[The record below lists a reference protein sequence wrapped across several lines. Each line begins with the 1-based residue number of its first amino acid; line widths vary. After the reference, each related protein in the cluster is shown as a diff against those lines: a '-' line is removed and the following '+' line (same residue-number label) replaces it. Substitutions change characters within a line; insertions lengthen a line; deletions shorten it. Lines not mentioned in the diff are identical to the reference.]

1 MLPIEERQVLPVAMS
16 LPEIMGDRCA
26 SELRA
31 HALALVDATAHAEK
45 LVSAHPGVAGDLL
58 ALHDSVAR
66 HVALVL
72 ERLAAEAGIP
82 PEGESISRHGGP
94 YGDYRID
101 RSSGCWIWMRRVT
114 VQGYPVIGRKTKGR
128 ENVPAKIYW
137 MLRHGPVGDGQ
148 LVVRTCSSRL
158 CVNPDHG
165 RVVARR
171 DYAAECMRSDGV
183 LDWDAVREI
192 RQVLAAGRDGL
203 RERAIGLAQRF
214 GVTRHTVLEV
224 FRNKVWVDPDYVPG
238 WEVAC
243 EASDCDVV
251 FRTTSSLRRF
261 HSRECGAAA
270 TRARAQMATR
280 SSRTSPAK
288 SPGRAAR
295 ETAALQ
301 AELLAAHAEWDDAVA
316 DPPRASVWSVASLN
330 QAIGDGSSTLADVI
344 AGVETDDPASA
355 CERIAL
361 REIVGDLTLDQVAGL
376 DEPQTAAI
384 QARLTAAGMA
394 PSVRR
399 CDVTVPDSAHTL
411 NRRIT
416 PGQP

>member
-1 MLPIEERQVLPVAMS
+1 MAVMLPIKERQVLPAAMS
-16 LPEIMGDRCA
+16 LPEVMGDPCA

-45 LVSAHPGVAGDLL
+45 LVSAHPGVAEDLL

-66 HVALVL
+66 HVASVL
-72 ERLAAEAGIP
+72 ERLAGEAGIP

-148 LVVRTCSSRL
+148 IVVRTCSSRL

-165 RVVARR
+165 RVVDRR
-171 DYAAECMRSDGV
+171 DYAAECMRSDGA

-214 GVTRHTVLEV
+214 GVTRHTVLDV
-224 FRNKVWVDPDYVPG
+224 FRNKVWVDPDYAPG
-238 WEVAC
+238 WEVVC
-243 EASDCDVV
+243 EAADCDVV

-261 HSRECGAAA
+261 HSPECRAAA
-270 TRARAQMATR
+270 TRSRVQLATR
-280 SSRTSPAK
+280 SCVTNPAK
-288 SPGRAAR
+288 SAERAAR
-295 ETAALQ
+295 EAAALQ
-301 AELLAAHAEWDDAVA
+301 RELVAAHAEWDDAVA
-316 DPPRASVWSVASLN
+316 DPSRASVWSVASLN

-344 AGVETDDPASA
+344 AGAGTDDPASA
-355 CERIAL
+355 CERIAFQ
-361 REIVGDLTLDQVAGL
+361 EIVGDLTLDQVADL
-376 DEPQTAAI
+376 DEPQAAAI
-384 QARLTAAGMA
+384 RARLKAAGLT

-399 CDVTVPDSAHTL
+399 GDVS
-411 NRRIT
+411 
-416 PGQP
+416 